1 MKFFQSSKACVD
13 FSGFP
18 NTGLEVIAFYR
29 KIVIISGCPGFLKR
43 TVFPVRIY
51 SAMVHLSLIHI
62 CSCAEHKIKYK
73 IGPVETFIS
82 GEDLLGLPMK
92 PNKSSPSRNEKPIKM
107 NITVPIQKSIRFFI
121 RIFPAFLALVKPVS
135 TMAKP
140 ACIQNTNAAPIRN
153 HTPYTS
159 LLLSLIHI

>member
-51 SAMVHLSLIHI
+51 SAMVHIV
-62 CSCAEHKIKYK
+62 AQE
-73 IGPVETFIS
+73 IGT
-82 GEDLLGLPMK
+82 
-92 PNKSSPSRNEKPIKM
+92 
-107 NITVPIQKSIRFFI
+107 
-121 RIFPAFLALVKPVS
+121 
-135 TMAKP
+135 
-140 ACIQNTNAAPIRN
+140 AAQ
-153 HTPYTS
+153 HT
-159 LLLSLIHI
+159 